1 MAIRT
6 ELTLRLPNS
15 PGALAG
21 VCRALAAER
30 VNIVALSVEPT
41 GQLRLVVD
49 NHVRASGVLRER
61 HHQVTTREVL
71 VAAVGSGPGA
81 LAPILDMVAG
91 VGVNV
96 GTGVEVAGGTEVA
109 VEVAGG
115 GVVPP
120 LSAAAALIRPQAQL
134 VPVPLI
140 GSAVVRIRS
149 TTDWAVAPVFCDQI
163 RPARAATCG
172 EAIDVPLNES

>member
-21 VCRALAAER
+21 VCRALADER
-30 VNIVALSVEPT
+30 VNIVALSIEPS

-71 VAAVGSGPGA
+71 VAAVASGPGA
-81 LAPILDMVAG
+81 LAPVLAMVAG
-91 VGVNV
+91 AGVNV
-96 GTGVEVAGGTEVA
+96 EYAYGTAPDTGSSASIVIGVDDAA
-109 VEVAGG
+109 R
-115 GVVPP
+115 
-120 LSAAAALIRPQAQL
+120 AAAAAGI
-134 VPVPLI
+134 
-140 GSAVVRIRS
+140 
-149 TTDWAVAPVFCDQI
+149 
-163 RPARAATCG
+163 
-172 EAIDVPLNES
+172 

>member
-21 VCRALAAER
+21 VCRALADER
-30 VNIVALSVEPT
+30 VNIVALSVEPS

-71 VAAVGSGPGA
+71 VAAVASGPGA
-81 LAPILDMVAG
+81 LAPVLALVAG
-91 VGVNV
+91 AGVNV
-96 GTGVEVAGGTEVA
+96 EYAYGTTPDVGSSSASIVIGVEDAA
-109 VEVAGG
+109 R
-115 GVVPP
+115 
-120 LSAAAALIRPQAQL
+120 AAAAAGI
-134 VPVPLI
+134 
-140 GSAVVRIRS
+140 
-149 TTDWAVAPVFCDQI
+149 
-163 RPARAATCG
+163 
-172 EAIDVPLNES
+172 